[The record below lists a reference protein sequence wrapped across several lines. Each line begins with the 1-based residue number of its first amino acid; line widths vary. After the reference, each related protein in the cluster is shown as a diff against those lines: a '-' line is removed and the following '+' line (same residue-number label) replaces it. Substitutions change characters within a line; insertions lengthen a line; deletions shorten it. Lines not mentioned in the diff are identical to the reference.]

1 MHSGICVQLLRPP
14 ECARAE
20 GGCPA
25 ADSSSIRRGVYAGN
39 EVGYTQGEFR
49 CDVRHSKLRVP
60 GVRRKHGRSRQR
72 VQLPGRVSDGLASA
86 LGADRFGR
94 VNQRTPKA
102 TSRVDLNGWAP
113 KLNDRCRYPGGR
125 CPTAVD
131 AGLRRG
137 RLVWPSRSDASH
149 QSAQAFT
156 IQETTETL

>member
-1 MHSGICVQLLRPP
+1 MSGILNCVCP
-14 ECARAE
+14 EC
-20 GGCPA
+20 GG
-25 ADSSSIRRGVYAGN
+25 SMGGVGREFN
-39 EVGYTQGEFR
+39 CQGE
-49 CDVRHSKLRVP
+49 CQTDW
-60 GVRRKHGRSRQR
+60 RQLWE
-72 VQLPGRVSDGLASA
+72 QIVSAG
-86 LGADRFGR
+86 
-94 VNQRTPKA
+94 VNQPTPKA